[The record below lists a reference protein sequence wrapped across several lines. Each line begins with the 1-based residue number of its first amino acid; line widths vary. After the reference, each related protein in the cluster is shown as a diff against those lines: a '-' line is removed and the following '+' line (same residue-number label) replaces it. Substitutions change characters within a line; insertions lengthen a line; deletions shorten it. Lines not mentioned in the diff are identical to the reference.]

1 MGAFC
6 VFGISRSACKAEATR
21 RTPTYVTEDGER
33 RELTMAEWAAARDQ
47 MAANLFE
54 HGEKVARISPELD
67 APQFCQDW
75 LAAGPDEVRAA
86 VVMVRG
92 GKVDKKGLPIVRNG
106 AQLLTWKP
114 YDQNTTQAQGASK

>member
-21 RTPTYVTEDGER
+21 RTPTYVSENGER

-75 LAAGPDEVRAA
+75 LAAGPSEVRSA

-92 GKVDKKGLPIVRNG
+92 GQGG
-106 AQLLTWKP
+106 QE
-114 YDQNTTQAQGASK
+114 GASDNPQWSAAAHMEAVRPGHHASAGSI